1 MAITYVKKPSDKAVA
16 EFESRCES
24 LKRRLCDADF
34 LRNRGLGNEVGIY
47 TFCYD
52 PRLKLRARRFFDKL
66 EADPSLPCSIREV
79 NLYDILLAICEEKRI
94 LPAIP
99 KMEKKKGKE
108 QLLRQLAAVA
118 TPEAFA
124 EKIADRPNEPGDVML
139 ITGVGEVY
147 PFMRVHNILDNI
159 QHLFEEVPVV
169 VAYPGRFNGQTLSL
183 FGRMGDGNYY
193 RAFDLI

>member
-1 MAITYVKKPSDKAVA
+1 MAITYVDKPSDKAVA
-16 EFESRCES
+16 GFESRCES
-24 LKRRLCDADF
+24 LKRRLRDADF
-34 LRNRGLGNEVGIY
+34 LHNRGLGNEVGIY

-52 PRLKLRARRFFDKL
+52 PRLKLRARRFFNRV
-66 EADPSLPCSIREV
+66 ESDPSLPCNIREY
-79 NLYDILLAICEEKRI
+79 NLYDILLAICEERRI
-94 LPAIP
+94 LAAIP
-99 KMEKKKGKE
+99 KMEEKKGNE
-108 QLLRQLAAVA
+108 HLIRQLSAVA

-124 EKIADRPNEPGDVML
+124 EKIADRPNESGDVVL
-139 ITGVGEVY
+139 ITGVGEAY